1 MKNILCMT
9 FLLLKVLTILNAQ
22 TLLKGQVIN
31 EKRMPL
37 GDVSII
43 EKNTELQTTTDL
55 NGVFTLKVKNKQG
68 IISFSHINYKTKT
81 VHFNVGDT
89 LLVVLEP
96 VMRDLEEV
104 IVYNDGYQSISK
116 ERATGSFEQ
125 ISNKLLQARVS
136 YNIMDRLESTVPGI
150 QFDKRKPGANIII
163 RGLSSFSEGLQ
174 KPLVVLDNFPYD
186 GDLSTLN
193 PNDIESV
200 TILKD
205 AAATSIWGA
214 RAGNGVIVLKS
225 KKNLGQSERRFE
237 VGVNYTVL
245 EKPDLS
251 YIQQMS
257 SSDFIDVEQFLYDK
271 GFYKSALSST
281 NNATSILSPVVKLL
295 WNVDLGKISKEEGL
309 NQIEAFSNQNYRDDI
324 SKYFYRLGR
333 NQQYSLSY
341 TTQSKRM
348 SSRLGLGF
356 DRNLDHLV
364 TNQGN
369 RYTLKSDITY
379 RAADR
384 LEIGTSMQYSR
395 SLSDQG
401 ASFTY
406 PINPGG
412 NRQMLYPYS
421 RLVGDQHEA
430 ISIPYSF
437 NPDFL
442 SSITDPLM
450 DWTMKP
456 YEDIHDTKG
465 LTKVDHL
472 NLTIDFKYKIWDR
485 LQLIGSYGIEKQV
498 QSQELIQTEESFF
511 ARNLINLY
519 ASQTNGVVNF
529 FVPKGGVK
537 TSSTDQML
545 SNRGRLQLNYDYV
558 RDQHAFVM
566 LIGSEISKRLSEN
579 SGSRVYG
586 YDIYL
591 RTNQPVDYTTLFQTY
606 KGLAGRQSIPYVLSD
621 GLREHRFLSFFGNA
635 VYTLKNRY
643 TISASARRDAS
654 NMFGVK
660 TNDRWKPLWSLG
672 AAWVLTKE
680 KWMESIP
687 ALNYLKLRWTYGHS
701 GNIGGITGSNPIIN
715 YLKPPSGAQTTLP
728 RAFIS
733 SLPNPSLKWEDIR
746 MINYGLDF
754 GIFNHKINGTL
765 EYFDKLSTDLLAN
778 DLIDP
783 TSGFFNT
790 TKNIGKLK
798 NTGFDLKLSGKVGQ
812 GNLLWSPSVFFSS
825 SKNKVLEFY
834 GNLSTGSTYTTNT
847 GNSMRPVKDK
857 SLYPVFSYVFAGLD
871 PIEGDPQGIYKG
883 NLSKDY
889 RNMLRD
895 SIQYLN
901 YHGTALAP
909 YYGAFRNEIN
919 WKSLSLSFNI
929 SYKFGHYFQ
938 KETIRYAA
946 LFNSW
951 VSHSDYKKRWEK
963 AGDELITTVPSMKYP
978 ADTNRDTFYA
988 NSGANIEKSDIVK
1001 LQDVQ
1006 FVFIPNLSKLFA
1018 VQKVNMRLFFN
1029 VNNVCILWSATKSG
1043 YDPDFLGLPNQRNFT
1058 IGLNLSY

>member
-1 MKNILCMT
+1 MT

-430 ISIPYSF
+430 ISIPY
-437 NPDFL
+437 
-442 SSITDPLM
+442 
-450 DWTMKP
+450 
-456 YEDIHDTKG
+456 
-465 LTKVDHL
+465 
-472 NLTIDFKYKIWDR
+472 
-485 LQLIGSYGIEKQV
+485 
-498 QSQELIQTEESFF
+498 
-511 ARNLINLY
+511 
-519 ASQTNGVVNF
+519 
-529 FVPKGGVK
+529 
-537 TSSTDQML
+537 
-545 SNRGRLQLNYDYV
+545 
-558 RDQHAFVM
+558 
-566 LIGSEISKRLSEN
+566 
-579 SGSRVYG
+579 
-586 YDIYL
+586 
-591 RTNQPVDYTTLFQTY
+591 
-606 KGLAGRQSIPYVLSD
+606 
-621 GLREHRFLSFFGNA
+621 
-635 VYTLKNRY
+635 
-643 TISASARRDAS
+643 
-654 NMFGVK
+654 
-660 TNDRWKPLWSLG
+660 
-672 AAWVLTKE
+672 
-680 KWMESIP
+680 
-687 ALNYLKLRWTYGHS
+687 
-701 GNIGGITGSNPIIN
+701 
-715 YLKPPSGAQTTLP
+715 
-728 RAFIS
+728 
-733 SLPNPSLKWEDIR
+733 
-746 MINYGLDF
+746 
-754 GIFNHKINGTL
+754 
-765 EYFDKLSTDLLAN
+765 
-778 DLIDP
+778 
-783 TSGFFNT
+783 
-790 TKNIGKLK
+790 
-798 NTGFDLKLSGKVGQ
+798 
-812 GNLLWSPSVFFSS
+812 
-825 SKNKVLEFY
+825 
-834 GNLSTGSTYTTNT
+834 
-847 GNSMRPVKDK
+847 
-857 SLYPVFSYVFAGLD
+857 
-871 PIEGDPQGIYKG
+871 
-883 NLSKDY
+883 
-889 RNMLRD
+889 
-895 SIQYLN
+895 
-901 YHGTALAP
+901 
-909 YYGAFRNEIN
+909 
-919 WKSLSLSFNI
+919 
-929 SYKFGHYFQ
+929 
-938 KETIRYAA
+938 
-946 LFNSW
+946 
-951 VSHSDYKKRWEK
+951 
-963 AGDELITTVPSMKYP
+963 
-978 ADTNRDTFYA
+978 
-988 NSGANIEKSDIVK
+988 
-1001 LQDVQ
+1001 
-1006 FVFIPNLSKLFA
+1006 
-1018 VQKVNMRLFFN
+1018 
-1029 VNNVCILWSATKSG
+1029 
-1043 YDPDFLGLPNQRNFT
+1043 
-1058 IGLNLSY
+1058 